1 MSLNVNINPLN
12 FREMR
17 LREPQGASQFGE
29 AIDAWKRGA
38 ARRRAERIED
48 EDRARRYSFEDED
61 RARDEEERQRKQAAD
76 NGLADMLDADK
87 AIRDIDLEIQKL
99 EAENAELEKLK
110 PQTMADD
117 FTELSFV

>member
-17 LREPQGASQFGE
+17 LREPQGARQFGE

-48 EDRARRYSFEDED
+48 ERLATEKAERDFKREQDE
-61 RARDEEERQRKQAAD
+61 A
-76 NGLADMLDADK
+76 LADMLDPDK
-87 AIRDIDLEIQKL
+87 AIENIDAEIKKL
-99 EAENAELEKLK
+99 EAENKALESQVAPK
-110 PQTMADD
+110 PMSVESD
-117 FTELSFV
+117 FTDFQVV

>member
-17 LREPQGASQFGE
+17 LREPQGARQFGD

-48 EDRARRYSFEDED
+48 ERLATEKAERDFKREQDE
-61 RARDEEERQRKQAAD
+61 A
-76 NGLADMLDADK
+76 LADMFDVDK
-87 AIRDIDLEIQKL
+87 AIEDIDAEIQKL
-99 EAENAELEKLK
+99 EAENKALESQVAPK
-110 PQTMADD
+110 PMSVESD
-117 FTELSFV
+117 FTDFQVV

>member
-17 LREPQGASQFGE
+17 LREPQGARQFGE

-48 EDRARRYSFEDED
+48 EDRAR
-61 RARDEEERQRKQAAD
+61 AEEERQRKQVKD
-76 NGLADMLDADK
+76 EELAKMLSDDGNIDAQ
-87 AIRDIDLEIQKL
+87 IVDI
-99 EAENAELEKLK
+99 ENQIAELED
-110 PQTMADD
+110 QNR
-117 FTELSFV
+117 ELMKGR

>member
-17 LREPQGASQFGE
+17 LREPQGARQFGE

-48 EDRARRYSFEDED
+48 EDRT
-61 RARDEEERQRKQAAD
+61 RAEEERQRKRVKD
-76 NGLADMLDADK
+76 EELAKMLTDDGNIDAQ
-87 AIRDIDLEIQKL
+87 IVDI
-99 EAENAELEKLK
+99 ENQIAELED
-110 PQTMADD
+110 QNR
-117 FTELSFV
+117 ELMKGR